1 MSDDI
6 DRKAV
11 SQRNK
16 YIRIRKASQNSRIIE
31 KRRSLLGR
39 SKTATRTS
47 AARSK
52 ILGKNRE
59 SAVRKNSKRKS
70 LAKYAG
76 SVGKNAAG
84 LATDTARQA
93 KAQIKKYSCTE

>member
-76 SVGKNAAG
+76 SVGKMRPG
-84 LATDTARQA
+84 WQLTQPDRQ
-93 KAQIKKYSCTE
+93 KHRLKI